1 MRISRNAVL
10 SFASVIVFAMALGS
24 SGVAQDP
31 DPRIGT
37 WKLDVAK
44 SKYSPGPA
52 PKGGTVTFAAAGQ
65 GVKASIDF
73 VGPDGSKVQWGYT
86 ANVDGKPYPV
96 TGNAD
101 GDMVVAKRVD
111 ANTVETTYTLKGKQ
125 TTVNTGVV
133 SADGKTFTVTTKGTN
148 AQGQKVENIQVF
160 VRTYGIAIPPEGQ
173 REQDIPISLLELVC
187 HVDDRLHLE
196 SY

>member
-1 MRISRNAVL
+1 MRISWNTVRSVASAIVIAV
-10 SFASVIVFAMALGS
+10 AMGS
-24 SGVAQDP
+24 SGLAQGG

-37 WKLDVAK
+37 WKLDAAK

-52 PKGGTVTFAAAGQ
+52 PKSGTVTFSAAGQ

-101 GDMVVAKRVD
+101 GDMVVAKRVN
-111 ANTVETTYTLKGKQ
+111 ANTVETTYTLKGKP

-148 AQGQKVENIQVF
+148 AQGQKVDNIQVF
-160 VRTYGIAIPPEGQ
+160 VKA
-173 REQDIPISLLELVC
+173 
-187 HVDDRLHLE
+187 
-196 SY
+196 

>member
-1 MRISRNAVL
+1 MRINWRMAR
-10 SFASVIVFAMALGS
+10 SFASVIALCAALGS
-24 SGVAQDP
+24 TGMAQGP

-52 PKGGTVTFAAAGQ
+52 PKSGTVTFSAAGQ
-65 GVKASIDF
+65 GVKAAIEF
-73 VGPDGSKVQWGYT
+73 IGPDGAKANWGYT

-101 GDMVVAKRVD
+101 GDMVVARRVN

-160 VRTYGIAIPPEGQ
+160 VRA
-173 REQDIPISLLELVC
+173 
-187 HVDDRLHLE
+187 
-196 SY
+196 

>member
-1 MRISRNAVL
+1 MRISWNTVR
-10 SFASVIVFAMALGS
+10 SFASVIVIAMAMGS
-24 SGVAQDP
+24 SGLAQGP

-52 PKGGTVTFAAAGQ
+52 PKSGTVTFSAAGQ
-65 GVKASIDF
+65 GVKAAIDL

-86 ANVDGKPYPV
+86 ANLDGKPYPV

-101 GDMVVAKRVD
+101 GDMVMAKRVN
-111 ANTVETTYTLKGKQ
+111 ANTVETTYTLKGKP

-148 AQGQKVENIQVF
+148 AQGQKVDNIQVF
-160 VRTYGIAIPPEGQ
+160 VKA
-173 REQDIPISLLELVC
+173 
-187 HVDDRLHLE
+187 
-196 SY
+196 

>member
-1 MRISRNAVL
+1 MRISWNTVR
-10 SFASVIVFAMALGS
+10 SFASVIVIAMAMGS
-24 SGVAQDP
+24 SGLAQGP

-52 PKGGTVTFAAAGQ
+52 PKSGTVTFSAAGQ
-65 GVKASIDF
+65 GVKAAIDF
-73 VGPDGSKVQWGYT
+73 VGPDGSKTQWGYT
-86 ANVDGKPYPV
+86 ANLDGKPYPV

-101 GDMVVAKRVD
+101 GDMVMAKRVN
-111 ANTVETTYTLKGKQ
+111 ANTVETTYTLKGKP

-148 AQGQKVENIQVF
+148 AQGQKVDNIQVF
-160 VRTYGIAIPPEGQ
+160 VKA
-173 REQDIPISLLELVC
+173 
-187 HVDDRLHLE
+187 
-196 SY
+196 